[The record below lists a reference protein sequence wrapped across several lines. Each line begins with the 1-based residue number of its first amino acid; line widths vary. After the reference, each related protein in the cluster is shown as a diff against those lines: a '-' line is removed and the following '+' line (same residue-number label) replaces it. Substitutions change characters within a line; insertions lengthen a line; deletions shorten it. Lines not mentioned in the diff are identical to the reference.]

1 MLFAGRC
8 KKEKKKKEVFS
19 FQMLVS
25 PRFQLWKG
33 GSVTH
38 FGKDVQDLSKIL
50 WDMVASGER
59 SHSVVWQS
67 GGFCLSSVCAFLR
80 TVTVFPLVLHSHKEN
95 SART

>member
-1 MLFAGRC
+1 MPLLIIIYLLNIILCCLQEDAKR
-8 KKEKKKKEVFS
+8 KKKKKEVFS

-33 GSVTH
+33 GSVTY

-67 GGFCLSSVCAFLR
+67 GGFCLLC
-80 TVTVFPLVLHSHKEN
+80 VLF
-95 SART
+95 